1 MEYSKIL
8 KLSQLQHQL
17 ESMKEVDVQRK
28 GIRVND
34 ELYALIE
41 LDPGLSKYELSKRA
55 GWSMGKTDGA
65 VTRLLAEG
73 KVFIK
78 EIERD
83 GRRVK
88 LVYSSYLR
96 PSSTIIVPE
105 PELRRG
111 NPAWMGAAHFY
122 ALDSET
128 LGISG
133 VEFSE
138 WERIARFKGVG
149 PVEHIDGQTV
159 IELPDDFKGFYQLER
174 KHFSVSLNA
183 GNILVTVTGRI
194 VTSR

>member
-1 MEYSKIL
+1 
-8 KLSQLQHQL
+8 
-17 ESMKEVDVQRK
+17 MKEADVQRK
-28 GIRVND
+28 GIKVND
-34 ELYALIE
+34 ELYTLIE
-41 LDPGLSKYELSKRA
+41 LDPGLSKYELSKRT

-78 EIERD
+78 ELERD

-88 LVYSSYLR
+88 LVYPSHLK

-105 PELRRG
+105 PELRRD
-111 NPAWMGAAHFY
+111 NPTLMGTAHFY

-133 VEFSE
+133 AEFNE
-138 WERIARFKGVG
+138 WERIARFKNVG
-149 PVEHIDGQTV
+149 PIKYIDGQAV
-159 IELPDDFKGFYQLER
+159 IELPDDFKGFYHLER

-183 GNILVTVTGRI
+183 NNILVTVTGRI